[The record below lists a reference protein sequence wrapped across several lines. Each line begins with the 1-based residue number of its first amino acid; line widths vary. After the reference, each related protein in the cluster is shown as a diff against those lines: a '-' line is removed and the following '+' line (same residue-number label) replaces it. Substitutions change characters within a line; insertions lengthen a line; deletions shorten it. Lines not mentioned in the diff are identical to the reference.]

1 MERCNMFKCAM
12 AFLCSLFIAFFIL
25 LCLISFEREHE
36 KAITPDKEFVELEIS
51 LTLNYETRATIDT
64 VKWQKE

>member
-1 MERCNMFKCAM
+1 MFKCAM

-25 LCLISFEREHE
+25 LCLTSCEYEEPI
-36 KAITPDKEFVELEIS
+36 KPDKEFVELEFP
-51 LTLNYETRATIDT
+51 LPPETRATTDT